1 MKVQQEMTKISSHL
15 IAKLVLRS
23 WSRRVV
29 DDETFELP
37 TITWEHLRIPADR
50 YVDVIYIDVI
60 LD

>member
-29 DDETFELP
+29 NDETFELP
-37 TITWEHLRIPADR
+37 TITWERLRIPADR